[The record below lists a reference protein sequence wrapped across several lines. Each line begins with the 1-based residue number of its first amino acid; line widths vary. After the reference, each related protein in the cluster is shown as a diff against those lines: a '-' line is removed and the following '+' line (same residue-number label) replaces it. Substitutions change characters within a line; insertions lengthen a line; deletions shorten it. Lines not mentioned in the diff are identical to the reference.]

1 MQLTDIRPSRWYQFR
16 LAAVNVHGTRGF
28 TAPSKHFRSSRGQ
41 SLVLPAFPSL
51 PAPAEQTHPAPVSLV
66 TIGPP
71 GALLFLANATRC
83 VGRRHGNL
91 CSRMLQKMI
100 GRGLVSF
107 GLAVFHCQLLPSLCL
122 KVVCVKHS
130 SIHFGKERF
139 SSGYGTL
146 CYAAFLEMMVP
157 LRVN

>member
-1 MQLTDIRPSRWYQFR
+1 MVPVPAGCGQRARHPGL
-16 LAAVNVHGTRGF
+16 HG
-28 TAPSKHFRSSRGQ
+28 
-41 SLVLPAFPSL
+41 
-51 PAPAEQTHPAPVSLV
+51 AEQTLPLLQRSVSSPAR
-66 TIGPP
+66 PP
-71 GALLFLANATRC
+71 LPAGTCGTDSSCPCVLSYGWPAGALLFLANATRC

-91 CSRMLQKMI
+91 RSRTLQKMI

-107 GLAVFHCQLLPSLCL
+107 AMVVFHCQPLPSRSL

-130 SIHFGKERF
+130 SIHFGRGRF